1 METGHAGASRGAGR
15 RHFRVHCRQ
24 AELTERLRRSEET
37 ASTSKAQC
45 ESAILEAAAQK
56 ERLAGLID
64 ALASSF
70 PCFIPEDVQHQMMEG
85 DFSRAKMI
93 FEQASRVDFSQY
105 PIEEHK
111 PKTISPGY
119 QTQEPPLYGSGAFW
133 VHGSTYGKKSPPKRV
148 AGTFFSRAC
157 PGAIPFRAASI
168 GDDIRSCR
176 FRGFPA

>member
-1 METGHAGASRGAGR
+1 MTERPKNTSRDGLDTQAR
-15 RHFRVHCRQ
+15 LAALEDVVFESTARQ

-111 PKTISPGY
+111 PKTISPGS
-119 QTQEPPLYGSGAFW
+119 QTQEPPLYGSGA
-133 VHGSTYGKKSPPKRV
+133 YG
-148 AGTFFSRAC
+148 FM
-157 PGAIPFRAASI
+157 I
-168 GDDIRSCR
+168 DI
-176 FRGFPA
+176 

>member
-1 METGHAGASRGAGR
+1 MTERPKNISRDGLDTQAR
-15 RHFRVHCRQ
+15 LAALEDVVFESTARQ

-45 ESAILEAAAQK
+45 ESAILEAASQK

-85 DFSRAKMI
+85 DFSRVKMI

-111 PKTISPGY
+111 PKTISPGS
-119 QTQEPPLYGSGAFW
+119 QTQEPPLYGSGAF
-133 VHGSTYGKKSPPKRV
+133 G
-148 AGTFFSRAC
+148 FM
-157 PGAIPFRAASI
+157 I
-168 GDDIRSCR
+168 DI
-176 FRGFPA
+176 